1 MNEPHDL
8 IETILLTE
16 KATRLTESQSTYVF
30 RVRPRA
36 TKPQIKE
43 AVERVFNVKVSKI
56 RTANVAGKPKR
67 FMRSE
72 GRRSSYKKAYVT
84 LAEGQTINVVEGL

>member
-36 TKPQIKE
+36 TKTQIKKAIE
-43 AVERVFNVKVSKI
+43 SLFKKKVESVNTMNVHGKWRRA
-56 RTANVAGKPKR
+56 RTA
-67 FMRSE
+67 SE
-72 GRRSSYKKAYVT
+72 GRTSDWKKAYVK
-84 LAEGQTINVVEGL
+84 LAGGETIDLA

>member
-36 TKPQIKE
+36 TKPQIKKAIE
-43 AVERVFNVKVSKI
+43 TLFKKKVAAVNTTNVRGKWRRA
-56 RTANVAGKPKR
+56 RTAGAANNERRSARDPGREVAG
-67 FMRSE
+67 
-72 GRRSSYKKAYVT
+72 
-84 LAEGQTINVVEGL
+84 

>member
-36 TKPQIKE
+36 TKPQIKKAIE
-43 AVERVFNVKVSKI
+43 TLFKKKVAAVNTTNVHGKWRRQ
-56 RTANVAGKPKR
+56 RTAA
-67 FMRSE
+67 E
-72 GRRSSYKKAYVT
+72 GRTSDWKKAYVK
-84 LAEGQTINVVEGL
+84 LADGETIDLA

>member
-8 IETILLTE
+8 IDTILLTE

-36 TKPQIKE
+36 TKTQIKKAIE
-43 AVERVFNVKVSKI
+43 TLFKKKVAAVNTTNVRGKWRRA
-56 RTANVAGKPKR
+56 RTA
-67 FMRSE
+67 SE
-72 GRRSSYKKAYVT
+72 GRTSDWKKAYVK
-84 LAEGQTINVVEGL
+84 LAGGETIDLA